1 MSKTIWKYAVSLSD
15 EVVIEMPKGAEILH
29 AEIGRLSIR
38 GVPAQIWIWAIVDR
52 GAPIENRHFSIR
64 GTGHDLGFAAAH
76 YIATLMDGPF
86 VWHLFESEV
95 R

>member
-1 MSKTIWKYAVSLSD
+1 MSKTIWKFVLSLEQEAVL
-15 EVVIEMPKGAEILH
+15 EMPKDAEILH
-29 AEIGRLSIR
+29 AEIGRHSIR
-38 GVPAQIWIWAIVDR
+38 LNPPLIWIWAIVEP

-64 GTGHDLGFAAAH
+64 GTGHDLDSAAAH